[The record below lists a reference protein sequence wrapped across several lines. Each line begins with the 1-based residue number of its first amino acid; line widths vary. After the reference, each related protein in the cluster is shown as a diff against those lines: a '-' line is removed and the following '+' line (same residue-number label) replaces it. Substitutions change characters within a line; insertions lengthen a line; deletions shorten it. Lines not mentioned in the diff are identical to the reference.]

1 MTTAFIGQP
10 VSRVD
15 GRQKVTGAATY
26 AAEFDVPGL
35 AHGAIVR
42 STVANGRIGFIDSA
56 AAERSRGVIAVL
68 THRNAPRLA
77 YRPHKAAVDTAVGE
91 RLHVLQDDRVS
102 HQGQPIALVIAET
115 LEQANHAAAL
125 VRVAYTLEAGS
136 TDIARVDPVLPT
148 PEQGGRP
155 PETRRGDPDG
165 ALATAEVKID
175 QTYVIP
181 RENHNPIEMHATIA
195 AWDSDRLTLWDKT
208 QWVHNTADEIAAV
221 FGIAAEHI
229 RVVSPFVGGAFGSA
243 LRTWPHVTLAA
254 LGARVAGRPVK
265 LMLSRRDM
273 YYGVGYRP
281 HTVQRVRL
289 GAARDGRLA
298 AIVHDGH
305 QETSSYE
312 EFSEALISATGF
324 LHSCPNVYTRR
335 RIARLNVHTPTYM
348 RAPGEASGIFA
359 LECAVDELAVALKI
373 DPVELRLRNEPAED
387 EGKKLPFSS
396 RSTRECYR
404 AAAERFGW
412 SRRNPEPRSMRDGRW
427 LIGSGMATSTYPMN
441 YAPASAMAR
450 LLPDGTAEVASAAS
464 DMGPGTWTSMTQ
476 VAAETLGL
484 PIERVKF
491 TLGDSRLPRAPV
503 HGGSLTMASVGSAV
517 QAACRKAREDAIAR
531 GGANDLGEAMRR
543 IGQPVDASADTK
555 PGDEGQRFSMHA
567 FGTVFVEV
575 AVDPDLGE
583 TRVRRIVGAYG
594 AGRIVNPKTTR
605 SQCIGGMIGGI
616 GMALME
622 HSVVDGRTGRVVNAN
637 FAEYAVPVH
646 ADAPPVMD
654 VLFVDEHDP
663 HVNPLG
669 VKGVGEIAMVGVAPA
684 IANAV
689 FHATGK
695 RIRELPITPDR
706 TPLKRGHGSPQAR
719 ARKQKKK

>member
-1 MTTAFIGQP
+1 MTTAVIGKP
-10 VSRVD
+10 ISRVD
-15 GRQKVTGAATY
+15 GRQKVTGTASY
-26 AAEFDVPGL
+26 AAEFEVPGV
-35 AHGAIVR
+35 AHAVVVR
-42 STVANGRIGFIDSA
+42 STIPNGRIASIDNAS
-56 AAERSRGVIAVL
+56 AERSSGVLTVL

-77 YRPHKAAVDTAVGE
+77 YRPHNAVVDPEFGE

-102 HQGQPIALVIAET
+102 HQGQPIALVIAEK
-115 LEQANHAAAL
+115 LEQAQHAATL
-125 VRVAYTLEAGS
+125 VRANYAPEQAI
-136 TDIARVDPVLPT
+136 TDIVHAGPVRPGHNQT
-148 PEQGGRP
+148 DQGQRRP
-155 PETRRGDPDG
+155 SESRRGDPEA
-165 ALATAEVKID
+165 ALAAAEIKLD

-195 AWDSDRLTLWDKT
+195 AWDGDRLTLWDKT

-221 FGIAAEHI
+221 FGIPAENI
-229 RVVSPFVGGAFGSA
+229 RVISPFVGGAFGSG

-254 LGARVAGRPVK
+254 LGARVTGRPVK
-265 LMLSRRDM
+265 LMLSRREM

-281 HTVQRVRL
+281 HTVQRVTL
-289 GAARDGRLA
+289 GASRDGRLA
-298 AIVHDGH
+298 AIVHDGF
-305 QETSSYE
+305 QETSTYE
-312 EFSEALISATGF
+312 DFTEALLNPTRF
-324 LHSCPNVYTRR
+324 LHSCPNVYTRHR
-335 RIARLNVHTPTYM
+335 VAPMNVHTPTYM
-348 RAPGEASGIFA
+348 RAPGEVSGIFA
-359 LECAVDELAVALKI
+359 LESAMDELAVALNI
-373 DPVELRLRNEPAED
+373 DPIELRLRNEPERD
-387 EGKKLPFSS
+387 EFKNLPFSS

-412 SRRNPEPRSMRDGRW
+412 NRRNPQPRSMRDGRW
-427 LIGSGMATSTYPMN
+427 LIGWGMATATYPMN

-450 LLPDGTAEVASAAS
+450 LLPDGTAEVTSASS

-491 TLGDSRLPRAPV
+491 ILGDTRLPRAPV
-503 HGGSLTMASVGSAV
+503 HGGSMTMASVGSAV
-517 QAACRKAREDAIAR
+517 QAACRKAREDALAR
-531 GGANDLGEAMRR
+531 GGANDLTEAMRR
-543 IGQPVDASADTK
+543 LGQPIEASADIK

-567 FGTVFVEV
+567 FGAVFVEV
-575 AVDPDLGE
+575 VVDPDLGE

-622 HSVVDGRTGRVVNAN
+622 HSVVDARNGRVPNAN

-646 ADAPPVMD
+646 ADAPPIMD
-654 VLFVDEHDP
+654 VIFVEEHDP
-663 HVNPLG
+663 HVNPLS

-684 IANAV
+684 ITNAI

-695 RIRELPITPDR
+695 RIRQLPVTPDK
-706 TPLKRGHGSPQAR
+706 LL
-719 ARKQKKK
+719 

>member
-1 MTTAFIGQP
+1 VTTAFIGQP

-15 GRQKVTGAATY
+15 GRQKVTGGASY
-26 AAEFDVPGL
+26 AAEFNVPGV
-35 AHGAIVR
+35 AYGVIVR
-42 STVANGRIGFIDSA
+42 STIANGRIASIDSA
-56 AAERSRGVIAVL
+56 AAERAPGILAVL

-77 YRPHKAAVDTAVGE
+77 YRPHKGAVDPAVGE

-115 LEQANHAAAL
+115 LEQANHAATL
-125 VRVAYTLEAGS
+125 VRVAYAPATAI
-136 TDIARVDPVLPT
+136 TNVARAEPVLPT
-148 PEQGGRP
+148 QQNTDQGDSRP
-155 PETRRGDPDG
+155 PETQRGDPDR
-165 ALATAEVKID
+165 ALADAEVKVD
-175 QTYVIP
+175 HTYVIP

-195 AWDSDRLTLWDKT
+195 AWDGDRLTLWDKT
-208 QWVHNTADEIAAV
+208 QWVNNTAAEIAAV
-221 FGIAAEHI
+221 FGIAAENI
-229 RVVSPFVGGAFGSA
+229 RVVSPFVGGAFGSG

-254 LGARVAGRPVK
+254 LGARVARRPVK
-265 LMLSRRDM
+265 VMLSRREM

-281 HTVQRVRL
+281 HTVQRVAL
-289 GAARDGRLA
+289 GASRDGRVA
-298 AIVHDGH
+298 AILHDGY
-305 QETSSYE
+305 QETSTYE
-312 EFSEALISATGF
+312 EFSEALLNASRF
-324 LHSCPNVYTRR
+324 LHSCPNVYTRH

-348 RAPGEASGIFA
+348 RAPGEASGVFA
-359 LECAVDELAVALKI
+359 LESAVDELAVALNI
-373 DPVELRLRNEPAED
+373 DPVELRLRNEPEID
-387 EGKKLPFSS
+387 EFKKLPFSS

-412 SRRNPEPRSMRDGRW
+412 SRRTPEPRSMRDGRW
-427 LIGSGMATSTYPMN
+427 LIGWGMATATYPMN

-450 LLPDGTAEVASAAS
+450 LLPDGTAEVMSASS

-491 TLGDSRLPRAPV
+491 MLGDTRLPRAPV
-503 HGGSLTMASVGSAV
+503 HGGSMTMASVGSAV
-517 QAACRKAREDAIAR
+517 QAACRKARDDALAR
-531 GGANDLGEAMRR
+531 AGANDLTDAMRR
-543 IGQPVDASADTK
+543 IGQTIEVSADVTPGDAS
-555 PGDEGQRFSMHA
+555 QRFSMHA
-567 FGTVFVEV
+567 FGAAFVEV
-575 AVDPDLGE
+575 AVDLDLGE

-622 HSVVDGRTGRVVNAN
+622 HSVVDGRNGRVPNAN

-646 ADAPPVMD
+646 ADAPPAMD
-654 VLFVDEHDP
+654 VIFMEEHDP

-684 IANAV
+684 ITNAIY
-689 FHATGK
+689 HATGK
-695 RIRELPITPDR
+695 RIRELPVTPDK
-706 TPLKRGHGSPQAR
+706 LL
-719 ARKQKKK
+719 